1 LKEPNMRQT
10 IRHLLLATLAVG
22 SAAFATI
29 GGASPAAAFDYPYC
43 LQGKQ
48 TGIPGD
54 CSYRS
59 YRECQASASGRD
71 AYCNINPAFAYRR
84 SPARGPRGYPDYYND

>member
-1 LKEPNMRQT
+1 MRRN
-10 IRHLLLATLAVG
+10 IRHLMLATLAVG
-22 SAAFATI
+22 SAACATI
-29 GGASPAAAFDYPYC
+29 GSASPAAAFDYPYC

-59 YRECQASASGRD
+59 YQECQASASGRD
-71 AYCNINPAFAYRR
+71 AYCDVNPAFAYRR
-84 SPARGPRGYPDYYND
+84 SAPPPRRGRGYYPDYYND

>member
-1 LKEPNMRQT
+1 MRRN
-10 IRHLLLATLAVG
+10 IRLLMLATLALG
-22 SAAFATI
+22 SAAAATI
-29 GGASPAAAFDYPYC
+29 AGAAPAAAFDYPYC

-71 AYCNINPAFAYRR
+71 AYCNINPAFAYRQ
-84 SPARGPRGYPDYYND
+84 PAPPRHGQRRYYPDYYND

>member
-1 LKEPNMRQT
+1 MRNR
-10 IRHLLLATLAVG
+10 IRYVSLAALALV
-22 SAAFATI
+22 SATMAAS
-29 GGASPAAAFDYPYC
+29 SPAAAFDYPYC

-71 AYCNINPAFAYRR
+71 AFCNINPAFAYRR
-84 SPARGPRGYPDYYND
+84 LPPRGPRAYPTYDND

>member
-1 LKEPNMRQT
+1 MRHNT
-10 IRHLLLATLAVG
+10 RHLLLATLALG
-22 SAAFATI
+22 SAACAMTGI
-29 GGASPAAAFDYPYC
+29 ASPAAALDFPYC
-43 LQGKQ
+43 LQSRQ

-59 YRECQASASGRD
+59 YRECLASASGRD

-84 SPARGPRGYPDYYND
+84 PPPPRRGRGYYPDYYND

>member
-1 LKEPNMRQT
+1 MRGN
-10 IRHLLLATLAVG
+10 IRHLMLAVLALG
-22 SAAFATI
+22 SAAGATFA
-29 GGASPAAAFDYPYC
+29 GASPAAAFDYPYC

-84 SPARGPRGYPDYYND
+84 APLPRRGQGYYPDYYND

>member
-1 LKEPNMRQT
+1 MRRN
-10 IRHLLLATLAVG
+10 IRHLMLATLALG
-22 SAAFATI
+22 SAAAATI
-29 GGASPAAAFDYPYC
+29 AGAAPAAAFDYPYC

-59 YRECQASASGRD
+59 YQECQASASGRD
-71 AYCNINPAFAYRR
+71 AYCNINPAFAYRQT
-84 SPARGPRGYPDYYND
+84 PPPRHGQRRYYPDYYND

>member
-1 LKEPNMRQT
+1 M
-10 IRHLLLATLAVG
+10 LATFALG
-22 SAAFATI
+22 SAASAMI
-29 GGASPAAAFDYPYC
+29 AGASPAAAFDYPYC

-71 AYCNINPAFAYRR
+71 AYCNVNPAFAYRH
-84 SPARGPRGYPDYYND
+84 PRRRHGRYDPDYYND